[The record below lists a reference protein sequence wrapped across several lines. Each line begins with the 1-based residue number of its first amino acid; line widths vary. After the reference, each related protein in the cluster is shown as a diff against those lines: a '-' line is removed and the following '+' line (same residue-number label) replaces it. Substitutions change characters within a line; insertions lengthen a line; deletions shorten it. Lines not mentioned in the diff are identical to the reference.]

1 MEIYIIRHGDAI
13 DHADPQVTGDAMRW
27 LTDAGRDEVAV
38 SARLLAK
45 LGVAPDLVLTSPMVR
60 ARQTAEI
67 ITDLIGPA
75 SGPEVSQH
83 LVYGG
88 SLAGVLEDVVARG
101 RRRSV
106 VLAGHMPSV
115 GELVGYLAWDAPES
129 GVRFR
134 TGEVCRIDLP
144 DTSPA
149 PGRGDL
155 RWVIPP
161 KIARKL
167 LGEA

>member
-13 DHADPQVTGDAMRW
+13 DSADPQVTGDAMRW
-27 LTDAGRDEVAV
+27 LTDEGRDEVAV

-67 ITDLIGPA
+67 VADLIGPA
-75 SGPEVSQH
+75 SGPEISQH

-88 SLAGVLEDVVARG
+88 SLAGVLEDVVTRG
-101 RRRSV
+101 QPRRV

-115 GELVGYLAWDAPES
+115 GELVGYLAWGMPGAN
-129 GVRFR
+129 VRFR

-144 DTSPA
+144 DESPT
-149 PGRGDL
+149 PGFGDL
-155 RWVIPP
+155 RWLVPP
-161 KIARKL
+161 KIARRL

>member
-13 DHADPQVTGDAMRW
+13 DQADPRVKGDAMRW
-27 LTDAGRDEVAV
+27 LTDTGRDEVTV

-67 ITDLIGPA
+67 VTDLIGPA
-75 SGPEVSQH
+75 GGPVESEH

-88 SLAGVLEDVVARG
+88 SLAGVLDDVLRHGPPG
-101 RRRSV
+101 RI
-106 VLAGHMPSV
+106 VLTGHMPSV
-115 GELVGYLAWDAPES
+115 GALVGYLAWAMPENN
-129 GVRFR
+129 VPFR
-134 TGEVCRIDLP
+134 TAEVCRIDLP
-144 DTSPA
+144 DDSPL
-149 PGRGDL
+149 PGFGDL
-155 RWVIPP
+155 RWLIPP

>member
-13 DHADPQVTGDAMRW
+13 DRAHPQVTGDAMRW
-27 LTDAGRDEVAV
+27 LTETGRAEVAL

-45 LGVAPDLVLTSPMVR
+45 LKVAPDLELTSPMVR

-67 ITDLIGPA
+67 VADHIGPS
-75 SGPEVSQH
+75 SGPQISDH

-88 SLAGVLEDVVARG
+88 SLAGVLEDILRHG
-101 RRRSV
+101 RPSSV

-115 GELVGYLAWDAPES
+115 GELVGFLAWNAPEA

-134 TGEVCRIDLP
+134 TGEVCRLDLP
-144 DTSPA
+144 DDSPT
-149 PGRGDL
+149 PGFGDL
-155 RWVIPP
+155 RWKIPP
-161 KIARKL
+161 KIARRL
-167 LGEA
+167 LGDA

>member
-13 DHADPQVTGDAMRW
+13 DRGDPQVTGDAMRW
-27 LTDAGRDEVAV
+27 LTDEGRDEVAI

-45 LGVAPDLVLTSPMVR
+45 LGVAPDLALTSPMVR

-67 ITDLIGPA
+67 VTGLIGPA
-75 SGPEVSQH
+75 SGPEVSEH

-88 SLAGVLEDVVARG
+88 SLAGVLEDILRHG
-101 RRRSV
+101 QPRNV

-115 GELVGYLAWDAPES
+115 GELAGYLAWGMPEAD
-129 GVRFR
+129 VRFR

-144 DTSPA
+144 DESPT
-149 PGRGDL
+149 PGSGDL
-155 RWVIPP
+155 RWLIPP

>member
-13 DHADPQVTGDAMRW
+13 DRHDPRVSGDAMRW
-27 LTDAGRDEVAV
+27 LTEAGRDEVAI
-38 SARLLAK
+38 SARLLK
-45 LGVAPDLVLTSPMVR
+45 SLGVTPDLVLTSPMVR

-67 ITDLIGPA
+67 ITALIGPN
-75 SGPEVSQH
+75 SGPEVSEE

-88 SLAGVLEDVVARG
+88 SLAGVVSDVLD
-101 RRRSV
+101 RSRPRQI

-115 GELVGYLAWDAPES
+115 GALVGYLAWQRPEI
-129 GVRFR
+129 GVPFR

-144 DTSPA
+144 DDA
-149 PGRGDL
+149 PHPGYGDL
-155 RWVIPP
+155 RWLIPP
-161 KIARKL
+161 KIAQKL